1 MKLICCAASLAFTLM
16 LATAAPQKAV
26 AQSQVE
32 ISYEEP
38 TNPELRPIYEQLMA
52 QGALTQLQLLMEL
65 LRLTRPI
72 KVRTAECGPN
82 PEPYVSGAP
91 VTIC

>member
-52 QGALTQLQLLMEL
+52 QGALTQLQRVRLSQQSATIP
-65 LRLTRPI
+65 LRR
-72 KVRTAECGPN
+72 
-82 PEPYVSGAP
+82 
-91 VTIC
+91 

>member
-1 MKLICCAASLAFTLM
+1 MKLICCAASLAFASM
-16 LATAAPQKAV
+16 LATAAPQKAG

-52 QGALTQLQLLMEL
+52 QGALTQLQRVRLSQQSATIP
-65 LRLTRPI
+65 LRR
-72 KVRTAECGPN
+72 
-82 PEPYVSGAP
+82 
-91 VTIC
+91 